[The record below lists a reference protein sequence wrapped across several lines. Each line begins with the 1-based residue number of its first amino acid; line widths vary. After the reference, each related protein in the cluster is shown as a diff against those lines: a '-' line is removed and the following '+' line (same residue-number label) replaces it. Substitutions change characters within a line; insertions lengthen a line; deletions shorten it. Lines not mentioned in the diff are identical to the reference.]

1 MEFYGNFMVIEW
13 DLWWILLSI
22 HISNSLPTW
31 WMNEENTEQMVWNIG
46 EIYGVMMVNDR
57 QYMVNIWVLYGII
70 MG

>member
-1 MEFYGNFMVIEW
+1 
-13 DLWWILLSI
+13 
-22 HISNSLPTW
+22 
-31 WMNEENTEQMVWNIG
+31 MNEENTEQMVWNIG